1 MRGHGRAEP
10 AGGAPRLRRPL
21 TRVRVWLLRH
31 GASTTPAG
39 VTIGAGDPPL
49 SDAGRA
55 EAERLTRSLAARPLV
70 AVWSSDLRRAAAT
83 AAIVAAPHGLA
94 VATTRALRELDFGAW
109 EGRALGE
116 LWHEDPDAAGAWE
129 ADITATPGTFG
140 ESVADLVKRVAE
152 FWHRVELSGETVVV
166 AHRGSLAA
174 LQALIT
180 EEPFASAFRFPSAW
194 VEARATHHRPGRSAS
209 RSPRRREA

>member
-1 MRGHGRAEP
+1 M
-10 AGGAPRLRRPL
+10 
-21 TRVRVWLLRH
+21 RH

-39 VTIGAGDPPL
+39 VTVGAGDPPL
-49 SDAGRA
+49 SEAGRA
-55 EAERLTRSLAARPLV
+55 EAERLAVRLAARPLV

-83 AAIVAAPHGLA
+83 AAIIAAPHGLG

-116 LWHEDPDAAGAWE
+116 LWQEDPDAARAWD
-129 ADITATPGTFG
+129 ADITATPGAFG
-140 ESVADLVKRVAE
+140 ESVRDLVERVAE
-152 FWHRVELSGETVVV
+152 LWQRVELSGETVVV

-174 LQALIT
+174 LQAAIT

-194 VEARATHHRPGRSAS
+194 VEAKATHHRPGRSAS